1 MPLKRKIKYPQRQL
15 RPNRLR
21 AISELLPTVS
31 KNFTQGRG
39 FIHSEILDCWK
50 EIVGEALALNSRPNR
65 ILFPKGKRQQG
76 TLYIGASGPTALQIQ
91 HDEPTI
97 LQRINFYFGYPAI
110 DKISISQV
118 AFKNNRLKAE
128 KSGFEQISRKHLT
141 KIEST
146 TKIISDPNLREALN
160 KLGIALN
167 HNNHRQK
174 RQK

>member
-1 MPLKRKIKYPQRQL
+1 MPIKRKMKNQLKQL
-15 RPNRLR
+15 RSNRLR
-21 AISELLPTVS
+21 AIAELLPTVS
-31 KNFTQGRG
+31 KKFTQSRG
-39 FIHSEILDCWK
+39 FTHSEILACWK

-76 TLYIGASGPTALQIQ
+76 TLYICASGPTALQIQ

-110 DKISISQV
+110 EKISISQV
-118 AFKNNRLKAE
+118 AFKHNGLKTEKSDAE
-128 KSGFEQISRKHLT
+128 KISRKHLT

-146 TKIISDPNLREALN
+146 TEIISDPNLREALN

-167 HNNHRQK
+167 LNNPRQK